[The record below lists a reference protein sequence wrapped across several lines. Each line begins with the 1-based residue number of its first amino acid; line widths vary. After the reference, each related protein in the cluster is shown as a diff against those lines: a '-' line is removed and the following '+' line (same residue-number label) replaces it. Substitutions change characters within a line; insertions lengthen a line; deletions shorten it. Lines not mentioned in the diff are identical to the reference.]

1 MQQRVIVGMLDGFG
15 WEYWEQSEIPNLRR
29 LAAAGSATQGRAVFP
44 TLTNVNNVS
53 IACGCPPDRHGVAT
67 NCYFC
72 PESGTAKFLED
83 ASFLRCPTLFSRASD
98 AGVKSAL
105 LTCKGKTLGI
115 LGPDVEL
122 GLAAETLS
130 GNLLARYSP
139 PPPMYSADI
148 NYWLWDCATD
158 ILRNR
163 PDIGFVYVHTTDYP
177 MHRWAPDAPE
187 SLEHLR
193 RLDKAIG
200 EAVNAAP
207 DAALLITADHGM
219 NPKTKC
225 IDLARFCSARGKPI
239 RFAVSPVAD
248 RLVAHHGGHGGVS
261 YIYLDSPTD
270 ADGVDALLRTAP
282 GVEAVW
288 TSAEAAELFHLPA
301 ECLGDLVVAADKTTV
316 FGALEEEEQTLSKN
330 YRNHGSLYEV
340 AIPLIAY
347 NLREPGRIPEKAQ
360 YNFELTSR
368 LF

>member
-1 MQQRVIVGMLDGFG
+1 MRQRVVVGMLDGFG
-15 WEYWEQSEIPNLRR
+15 WDYWERSEMPNLRR
-29 LAAAGSATQGRAVFP
+29 LAAAGSVSPGKAVFP

-53 IACGCPPDRHGVAT
+53 IACGCWPDRHGVAT

-83 ASFLRCPTLFSRASD
+83 SSFLRCPTLFSRASA

-130 GNLLARYSP
+130 GNLLARFRP

-148 NYWLWDCATD
+148 NYWLWDCAVD
-158 ILRNR
+158 ILRHR

-193 RLDKAIG
+193 RLDEAIG
-200 EAVNAAP
+200 ETVDAAP

-219 NPKTKC
+219 NPKAKC

-248 RLVAHHGGHGGVS
+248 RLLAHHGGHGGVS
-261 YIYLDSPTD
+261 YIYLERPGD
-270 ADGVDALLRTAP
+270 ADAVGALLRSVP
-282 GVEAVW
+282 GVEAAW
-288 TSAEAAELFHLPA
+288 TSAEAAARFHLPA
-301 ECLGDLVVAADKTTV
+301 ECLGDLVAAADKNTV
-316 FGALEEEEQTLSKN
+316 FGTLDGEEQALAGD
-330 YRNHGSLYEV
+330 YRNHGSLHEV
-340 AIPLIAY
+340 DIPLIAY
-347 NLREPGRIPEKAQ
+347 NLRRPERILEKAL